1 MLDHTNGADWR
12 TNHAGIKIMIE
23 YDVLDWP
30 KGNEDVKTYYV
41 HYVEGLEATA
51 ARRKELLMKARATLE
66 ILQDHHCAGI
76 HEDHMEVMDMV
87 NKLDRELAEELAD
100 DDD

>member
-1 MLDHTNGADWR
+1 
-12 TNHAGIKIMIE
+12 MIE

-51 ARRKELLMKARATLE
+51 ARRLELLRRVELDMTWCPVCKR
-66 ILQDHHCAGI
+66 
-76 HEDHMEVMDMV
+76 EVV
-87 NKLDRELAEELAD
+87 RKINNKYFLSHADDCELAEELAD
-100 DDD
+100 ENH

>member
-1 MLDHTNGADWR
+1 
-12 TNHAGIKIMIE
+12 MIE
-23 YDVLDWP
+23 YDALDWP

-51 ARRKELLMKARATLE
+51 ARRLELLRETVELLYVIRDHYAVNE
-66 ILQDHHCAGI
+66 ITTGEMI
-76 HEDHMEVMDMV
+76 ERIE
-87 NKLDRELAEELAD
+87 KELAD

>member
-1 MLDHTNGADWR
+1 MICKEQFTLGIINWH

-23 YDVLDWP
+23 YDILNWP

-51 ARRKELLMKARATLE
+51 ARRL
-66 ILQDHHCAGI
+66 
-76 HEDHMEVMDMV
+76 
-87 NKLDRELAEELAD
+87 
-100 DDD
+100 